1 MNKPHTSVSE
11 KPDSE
16 KSDQAISSPN
26 IKDLGIWAL
35 YRQSLKPS
43 DSKFNLY
50 FARPLAAP
58 LVYLFAKT
66 RCTPNQVT
74 FMSTLIMLVAC
85 CALIFIDG
93 NIGLWL
99 AVAGTELS
107 YIFDC
112 VDGQLARVTK
122 RSSAVGGDLDFMM
135 DELKAYLLILSIGL
149 RGLAWDS
156 ALWWKPSL
164 WTGSTETWALSSA
177 LGTLLITASAI
188 TLTRFVRSERYAL
201 ATGGQA
207 QGHGQSAG
215 EGRSGGPLWLLKA
228 LARLVTQY
236 PASLPLF
243 ALTQTLDTFL
253 YAYAVLHLL
262 YVGQSGLGIILKLG
276 RFAPK
281 TSPNHAGTEE
291 PR

>member
-1 MNKPHTSVSE
+1 MSNSHSPKTLKPVN
-11 KPDSE
+11 PDSI
-16 KSDQAISSPN
+16 QN
-26 IKDLGIWAL
+26 VGDLGVWAL
-35 YRQSLKPS
+35 YKQSLKPN

-74 FMSTLIMLVAC
+74 FISTLIMVFAC
-85 CALIFIDG
+85 LSMMFIEG
-93 NIGLWL
+93 LFGLWIAIL
-99 AVAGTELS
+99 GIELS

-135 DELKAYLLILSIGL
+135 DELKAYLLIVSIGF
-149 RGLAWDS
+149 RGLIWDASSWWQPSIWTES
-156 ALWWKPSL
+156 A
-164 WTGSTETWALSSA
+164 EIWALCSA
-177 LGTLLITASAI
+177 MTALLITASAI

-201 ATGGQA
+201 ATGGKVQS
-207 QGHGQSAG
+207 HGQSAG
-215 EGRSGGPLWLLKA
+215 EGRSGGTLWPVKM

-243 ALTQTLDTFL
+243 ALTSTLDTFL

-281 TSPNHAGTEE
+281 KSPNHSGTEE

>member
-1 MNKPHTSVSE
+1 MGNINSSE
-11 KPDSE
+11 TAQSTKATPEQS
-16 KSDQAISSPN
+16 ISN
-26 IKDLGIWAL
+26 LGVWAL

-58 LVYLFAKT
+58 LVYLFAKS

-74 FMSTLIMLVAC
+74 FMSTLIMLFAC
-85 CALIFIDG
+85 AILVFVKG
-93 NIGLWL
+93 TLGLWL
-99 AVAGTELS
+99 AIIGIELS
-107 YIFDC
+107 YVFDC

-135 DELKAYLLILSIGL
+135 DELKAYLLIVCIGF
-149 RGLAWDS
+149 RGLMWDASAWW
-156 ALWWKPSL
+156 LPSG
-164 WTGSTETWALSSA
+164 WTGSAEIWALSSA
-177 LGTLLITASAI
+177 MITLLITASAI

-201 ATGGQA
+201 ATGGSVQA
-207 QGHGQSAG
+207 HGQSAG
-215 EGRSGGPLWLLKA
+215 EGRSGGALWPIKM

-262 YVGQSGLGIILKLG
+262 YVGQSGLGILLKLG

-281 TSPNHAGTEE
+281 TSSSYSSTEE